1 MLQGHAGTTRSVFPC
16 FPVETSMDPTLKELT
31 KLLLHAVPTIFF
43 LILLTAYLKF
53 AFFKP
58 LERVLRKRHE
68 ETDGVRHLAEK
79 ALAEADHKAS
89 RFEKALM
96 AAKLE
101 IYREQEA
108 QRRQLLADQAKALA
122 EARSTAQTRILEAR
136 RELSEEAER
145 ATAEMAAQAH
155 DLAKE
160 LIASVVGRRAA

>member
-1 MLQGHAGTTRSVFPC
+1 
-16 FPVETSMDPTLKELT
+16 MDPTLKELT
-31 KLLLHAVPTIFF
+31 ELLLHAVPTIFF

-53 AFFKP
+53 TFFKP

-68 ETDGVRHLAEK
+68 ETEGVRRLAEK
-79 ALAEADHKAS
+79 ALSEADHKAG
-89 RFEKALM
+89 RFEKALL

-101 IYREQEA
+101 IYKEQEA
-108 QRRQLLADQAKALA
+108 QRRQLLADQAKALT
-122 EARSTAQTRILEAR
+122 EARNTAQTRILEAR
-136 RELSEEAER
+136 RELAEEAER